1 MAINAGPKIVEDGLA
16 FCVDAANKK
25 SYPGAG
31 TTWTDLTANKNNS
44 TLINGAAFDS
54 ADRGSIALDGTDDR
68 VDATTLDGI
77 NFYSNPATVNFWI
90 YLKSNSGS
98 QYFFNKHNSSNN
110 AFRFYGWTVGGDN
123 FEFVLLDVSTNSGVR
138 NRYSGLNTQILN
150 KWTHLAF
157 VSSGP
162 DFTLSSNLNVYI
174 NGVLQ
179 TAISTINS
187 DGFGSEDTEGILT
200 IGGRYYDNNRNM
212 SANFAIFQV
221 YNRALSSAEILQN
234 YNATKWRFQ

>member
-1 MAINAGPKIVEDGLA
+1 MV
-16 FCVDAANKK
+16 
-25 SYPGAG
+25 
-31 TTWTDLTANKNNS
+31 
-44 TLINGAAFDS
+44 
-54 ADRGSIALDGTDDR
+54 
-68 VDATTLDGI
+68 
-77 NFYSNPATVNFWI
+77 I
-90 YLKSNSGS
+90 Y
-98 QYFFNKHNSSNN
+98 
-110 AFRFYGWTVGGDN
+110 N

-150 KWTHLAF
+150 KWTNLAF

-212 SANFAIFQV
+212 SANFSIFQV
-221 YNRALSSAEILQN
+221 YNRALSSPEILQN

>member
-1 MAINAGPKIVEDGLA
+1 MAINAGPKIVEDGLIL
-16 FCVDAANKK
+16 CLDAANKK

-90 YLKSNSGS
+90 YLKSNSLQ
-98 QYFFNKHNSSNN
+98 QYFFNKHDSSNS
-110 AFRFYGWTVGGDN
+110 AARFFAWVPSNGDL
-123 FEFVLLDVSTNSGVR
+123 EFKINDSSYAGVKVFFT
-138 NRYSGLNTQILN
+138 GLANQILN
-150 KWTHLAF
+150 KWVHLVF

-162 DFTLSSNLNVYI
+162 DFTLSSNLKVYVD
-174 NGVLQ
+174 GVLQ
-179 TAISTINS
+179 TATSTENG
-187 DGFGSEDTEGILT
+187 DGFNNSEDSTGILT

-212 SANFAIFQV
+212 LANFAIFQV
-221 YNRALSSAEILQN
+221 YNRALSASEVLQN

>member
-1 MAINAGPKIVEDGLA
+1 MAINAGPKIVEDGLIL
-16 FCVDAANKK
+16 CLDAANKK

-77 NFYSNPATVNFWI
+77 NFHSNPATVNIWV
-90 YLKSNSGS
+90 YLKSTSS
-98 QYFFNKHNSSNN
+98 HQYFFNKHDSGNSN
-110 AFRFYGWTVGGDN
+110 FRFYGWVVGT
-123 FEFVLLDVSTNSGVR
+123 EVQFVLLSAGNGAR
-138 NRYSGLNTQILN
+138 QAYGGGLVNQIVN

-157 VSSGP
+157 VSAGP
-162 DFTLSSNLNVYI
+162 DFTSVSNLSLYVD
-174 NGVLQ
+174 GVLQ
-179 TAISTINS
+179 TPTASVNGGSGSNDST
-187 DGFGSEDTEGILT
+187 GILT

-221 YNRALSSAEILQN
+221 YNRALTAVEVLQN